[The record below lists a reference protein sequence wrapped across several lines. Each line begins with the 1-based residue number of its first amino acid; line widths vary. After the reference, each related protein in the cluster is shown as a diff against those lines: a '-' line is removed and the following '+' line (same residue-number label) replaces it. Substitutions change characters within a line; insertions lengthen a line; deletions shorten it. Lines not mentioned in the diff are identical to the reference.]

1 LVLLDRVWSVC
12 YFDVLGGGDVIVF
25 QHLFWFFGHPEV
37 YVIILPVFGCVGFV
51 VSVVSGIVVFG
62 LVSLVYSVVVIVF
75 LGFFVWVHHMFVAG
89 VDVDS
94 RVYFG
99 VVTVFIG
106 VPTCIKVVGWLFCVV
121 FGVSVVFSGFVF
133 VVFVGMFIC
142 GGLTGLVLANSGIDV
157 CLHDSYFVVSH
168 FHFVLSLGAVV
179 GVFVSLSVFVVHW
192 LVVEF
197 LVFIVLVL
205 FLVFVV
211 SSCCVFVPLHICG
224 LFGLP
229 RRVSD

>member
-1 LVLLDRVWSVC
+1 
-12 YFDVLGGGDVIVF
+12 
-25 QHLFWFFGHPEV
+25 
-37 YVIILPVFGCVGFV
+37 
-51 VSVVSGIVVFG
+51 
-62 LVSLVYSVVVIVF
+62 
-75 LGFFVWVHHMFVAG
+75 MFVAG

-106 VPTCIKVVGWLFCVV
+106 VPTAIKVFGWLFCVV
-121 FGVSVVFSGFVF
+121 FGVSVTLSGFLF
-133 VVFVGMFIC
+133 VTFVGMFVF
-142 GGLTGLVLANSGIDV
+142 GGITGLVLANSGVDG
-157 CLHDSYFVVSH
+157 LHDSYFVVSH

-179 GVFVSLSVFVVHW
+179 GVFLSLSVFVIHL

-197 LVFIVLVL
+197 VMYVVFIIVS
-205 FLVFVV
+205 VFVI
-211 SSCCVFVPLHICG
+211 SSCFVFVPLHVCG